1 MIAWRLCIVFI
12 SLAVTESLAAALPA
26 AAGELTGT
34 PTAGKGLLISNPL
47 WSVQLD
53 GLVASRQRPLFSP
66 IRRPPPP
73 AVARPVIAPVVAPPP
88 KLQLLLVGT
97 VVGEQEGI
105 GVFVELTTKL
115 AFRLKKGEAH
125 DGWVLTSVQQRKV
138 SFERD
143 GATVTVELPSAV
155 PALPQPE
162 SSPGRFLRRI
172 ATRPLQQESD
182 RSDAHDRLPPDVD
195 RASH

>member
-1 MIAWRLCIVFI
+1 VKNFAFCSALQDNGRVRNDRIVFI

-26 AAGELTGT
+26 TAGELTEA
-34 PTAGKGLLISNPL
+34 AGKRLLISNPL
-47 WSVQLD
+47 WSVPID

-73 AVARPVIAPVVAPPP
+73 AFARPAIAPVVAPPP

-115 AFRLKKGEAH
+115 VFRLKKGEAH

-138 SFERD
+138 SFEKD

-162 SSPGRFLRRI
+162 SSPGRFLRRVSI
-172 ATRPLQQESD
+172 NPS
-182 RSDAHDRLPPDVD
+182 
-195 RASH
+195 